1 MTEAASRLIR
11 SGSPQ
16 SCHPHE
22 RYLLRSTDWDALPDA
37 LRQEPALELL
47 GLWAEPGLVHAAFL
61 KRAAEGGA
69 PARLLLASA
78 PLREGRFAA
87 LSPARPGAALFERAA
102 RDLWGASA
110 QDGGGPVP
118 AVAASSVPAASGATP
133 FGSTRS
139 GPSAPIPAVD
149 SGASDPRPW
158 LDHGR
163 WLFDRP
169 LAAVPVRRSAPPPQP
184 EFRPPPEGE
193 GLHQLALGPVRAGI
207 AEPAHLRLD
216 LLGER
221 VTRLEARLGYAHK
234 GTLGLIRGKS
244 PRGAARFAARLS
256 GVDAVAH
263 GWAFAMAAEAAAGRA
278 VPPRATVLRG
288 VLAELERVA
297 NHLDAW
303 AAACR
308 AAGAGE
314 CAAAAARLR
323 EILRRAIGAA
333 FGHRLAMDVVVPGGL
348 AADLMPEGEAA
359 LRAALEV
366 VAAGLA
372 ALPPQPAPAAER
384 LGGAGRLP
392 LPLAEH
398 FAAGGVV
405 GRASGRDFDARRD
418 LPYAPYDRME
428 IPRSQGGDAA
438 ARLALRL
445 AEARESLQILPL
457 LLDAL
462 PEGEIAIP
470 LPARAGE
477 GAGVVEGARG
487 EVLHWLSLD
496 GEGLVRACFVRDPSW
511 LHWPLLE
518 AVMEGSELADF
529 PLCEH
534 SFGLTCS
541 GVDL

>member
-22 RYLLRSTDWDALPDA
+22 RYLLRSTDWDALPEA

-61 KRAAEGGA
+61 KRAPEGGA

-102 RDLWGASA
+102 RDLWGATA
-110 QDGGGPVP
+110 QDADGPAPAIPGRGGGLSARVAPVP
-118 AVAASSVPAASGATP
+118 PPGAV
-133 FGSTRS
+133 
-139 GPSAPIPAVD
+139 
-149 SGASDPRPW
+149 DPRPW

-169 LAAVPVRRSAPPPQP
+169 LSAVPVRRSAPPPQP
-184 EFRPPPEGE
+184 EFRPPPEGG

-323 EILRRAIGAA
+323 EILRRALGAA

-348 AADLMPEGEAA
+348 AVDLAPEGEAA

-366 VAAGLA
+366 VVAGLA

-384 LGGAGRLP
+384 LTGAGRLP
-392 LPLAEH
+392 LPLAER

-418 LPYAPYDRME
+418 LPHAPYDRMG
-428 IPRSQGGDAA
+428 IPLSRGGDAA

-445 AEARESLQILPL
+445 AEARESLQLLPL

-462 PEGEIAIP
+462 PDGEIAIP

-477 GAGVVEGARG
+477 GVGVVEGARG

-496 GEGLVRACFVRDPSW
+496 GEGLVRACFARDPAW

-518 AVMEGSELADF
+518 AVMEGSELADLA
-529 PLCEH
+529 LCEH